1 MQAGRGHQGVGGA
14 GLTPSGLARRAHG
27 DVADVDGAGCSTHGT
42 RADLAGEHYQPV
54 IDAIGRLLSA
64 CLDAGRVR
72 PDVDADELSASA
84 GGTTGTP
91 EGRKAPD
98 ACSRSCWT
106 VSVC

>member
-1 MQAGRGHQGVGGA
+1 MGGA
-14 GLTPSGLARRAHG
+14 GLTPQAWPVGRTTMSPTST
-27 DVADVDGAGCSTHGT
+27 VAGCSTHGT

-64 CLDAGRVR
+64 CQDAGRVR

-98 ACSRSCWT
+98 ACSVSCWT